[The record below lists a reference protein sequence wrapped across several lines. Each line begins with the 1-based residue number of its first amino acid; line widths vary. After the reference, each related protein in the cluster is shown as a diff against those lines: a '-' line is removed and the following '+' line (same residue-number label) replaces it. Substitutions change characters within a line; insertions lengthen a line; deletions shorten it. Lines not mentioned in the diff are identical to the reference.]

1 MKNKY
6 VIKIPIAFVILCA
19 LIISIYKA
27 IPFIITKLCNNN
39 DLNYD
44 KTGVIGD
51 TIGGTTAPILG
62 SISIVLLCW
71 TLLEQI
77 KFNKTQ
83 KKVSDYDMLIKLRDE
98 VSKLS
103 KSICFFTHPEISD
116 IKTEHKSL
124 NSLQEL
130 NKSGNFI
137 SEEAFNKLVDDITEI
152 IELCLLYVNIEQQSI
167 LNKEIKKSIRKHIYQ
182 SFDKTYHFL
191 KSCIDNKIKLSHDI
205 TSANACPEEN
215 KLLEDSTEKI
225 EEPKANERLVELLKE
240 MEALKNRL
248 QIQKLF

>member
-6 VIKIPIAFVILCA
+6 VITI
-19 LIISIYKA
+19 LIIVAIFLFCIILINA
-27 IPFIITKLCNNN
+27 IPFIIKLYNNVM
-39 DLNYD
+39 NYSNASE
-44 KTGVIGD
+44 IGD
-51 TIGGTTAPILG
+51 TIGGITAPIIG
-62 SISIVLLCW
+62 SISSALLCW
-71 TLLEQI
+71 TLFEQI
-77 KFNKTQ
+77 NFNKVQ
-83 KKVSDYDMLIKLRDE
+83 KRASDYDVLMKLRDRVLE
-98 VSKLS
+98 LS
-103 KSICFFTHPEISD
+103 KSICFSIHPEIHD
-116 IKTEHKSL
+116 IKTEHKGL

-130 NKSGNFI
+130 NKPEIFI
-137 SEEAFNKLVDDITEI
+137 SEEDFNKLVDDITEI

-215 KLLEDSTEKI
+215 KLLEDSPEKI
-225 EEPKANERLVELLKE
+225 EEPKADKRLVKLLKD

>member
-6 VIKIPIAFVILCA
+6 VITI
-19 LIISIYKA
+19 LIIVAIFLFCIILINA
-27 IPFIITKLCNNN
+27 IPFIIKLYNNVM
-39 DLNYD
+39 NYSNAGD
-44 KTGVIGD
+44 IGD
-51 TIGGTTAPILG
+51 AIGGTTAPIIG
-62 SISIVLLCW
+62 SISSALLCW
-71 TLLEQI
+71 TLFEQI
-77 KFNKTQ
+77 KFNKVQ
-83 KKVSDYDMLIKLRDE
+83 KRASDYDVLIKLRDK
-98 VSKLS
+98 VSELS
-103 KSICFFTHPEISD
+103 KSISFSIHPEIHD
-116 IKTEHKSL
+116 IKTEHKGL

-130 NKSGNFI
+130 NKPEIFI
-137 SEEAFNKLVDDITEI
+137 SEEDFNKLVDDITEI

-215 KLLEDSTEKI
+215 KLLEDSPEKI
-225 EEPKANERLVELLKE
+225 EEPKADKRLVKLLKD

>member
-6 VIKIPIAFVILCA
+6 VITI
-19 LIISIYKA
+19 LIIVAIFLFCIMFINA
-27 IPFIITKLCNNN
+27 IPFIIKLYNNVM
-39 DLNYD
+39 NYSNASE
-44 KTGVIGD
+44 IGD
-51 TIGGTTAPILG
+51 TIGGITAPIIG
-62 SISIVLLCW
+62 SISSALLCW
-71 TLLEQI
+71 TLFEQI
-77 KFNKTQ
+77 NFNKVQ
-83 KKVSDYDMLIKLRDE
+83 KRASDYDILMKLRDRVLE
-98 VSKLS
+98 LS

-116 IKTEHKSL
+116 IKTEHKGL
-124 NSLQEL
+124 NHLQEL
-130 NKSGNFI
+130 NKSKILI
-137 SEEAFNKLVDDITEI
+137 SEEDFNKLVHDITEI
-152 IELCLLYVNIEQQSI
+152 IELYLLYFNIESQSV

-215 KLLEDSTEKI
+215 KLLEDSPEKI
-225 EEPKANERLVELLKE
+225 EEPKADKRLVKLLKD